1 MNYLN
6 IRPNTLPKKN
16 RFIWL
21 FFIAASLYSL
31 LSATAHAANCSNS
44 SSSLPRDIS
53 LTYHPNKIATPAVEL
68 VKHRIT
74 CEITKNDD
82 ELSVYVDSK
91 INSIGLKNN
100 NKEVLLGYD
109 GLSLEYVESF
119 RTTDNRC
126 TKRKD
131 VSLYRYSCHFKNN
144 TSSEII
150 NFEYT
155 LEIKALKALNIPV
168 SREVKFYLYSIVHYG
183 MLGANSTGAFSAN
196 SIGGV
201 SINMKI
207 TSIPA
212 SCSLNT
218 SNINFYLGEQKL
230 TYFTHIGSTNGGSN
244 KKRIELSCPPD
255 TKYFL
260 QIDGIAE
267 PNHPGVI
274 KLTQEPGAASGVGV
288 QLRTGKNNEP
298 VVFGQAKEMGTS
310 ATSGTNLQQSIDI
323 EAYHY
328 QTENKVTPGS
338 TNASATFTLTYQ

>member
-44 SSSLPRDIS
+44 SSSLPGDIS

-119 RTTDNRC
+119 TTTDNRC

-155 LEIKALKALNIPV
+155 LEIKALKALNTPV
-168 SREVKFYLYSIVHYG
+168 SREVKIYVYSIVHYG
-183 MLGANSTGAFSAN
+183 MLGENSTGPFSAN

-201 SINMKI
+201 SLDMKI

-218 SNINFYLGEQKL
+218 NNINFYLGEQKQE
-230 TYFTHIGSTNGGSN
+230 YFTSVGATTRGNTQHITLTCDTN
-244 KKRIELSCPPD
+244 I
-255 TKYFL
+255 KYSL
-260 QIDGIAE
+260 QVDGIAE
-267 PNHPGVI
+267 SNQPGVL
-274 KLTQEPGAASGVGV
+274 KLSPEPGAASGVGV
-288 QLRTGKNNEP
+288 QLLTGKNNDP
-298 VVFGQAKEMGTS
+298 VVFGQPKQMGIS
-310 ATSGTNLQQSIDI
+310 ASSGTNLPEKIDI
-323 EAYHY
+323 TARYY
-328 QTENKVTPGS
+328 QIADKVTPGS
-338 TNASATFTLTYQ
+338 ANASATFTLTYQ